1 MKVELRSVFK
11 DQAHGFVRRNSCNN
25 IDKLHERQN

>member
-11 DQAHGFVRRNSCNN
+11 DQEHGFVLRNRCNN